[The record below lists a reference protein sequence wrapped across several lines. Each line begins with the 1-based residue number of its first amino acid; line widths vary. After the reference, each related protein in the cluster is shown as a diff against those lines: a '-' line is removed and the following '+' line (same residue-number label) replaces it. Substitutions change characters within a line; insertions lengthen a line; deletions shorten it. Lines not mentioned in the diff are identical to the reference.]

1 MQYEPVY
8 SERFSDSWIRDLFFS
23 AKYGE
28 KKCDFCDS
36 KDVYFV
42 DEDQKRLRCR
52 DCWKR
57 SSLTH
62 ETYLENTK
70 LSLRFWYEVI
80 WSFVLDH
87 TASKTAKL
95 LRTNNHQKIL
105 RIFRTVRQAL
115 AYRSASSLKAA
126 YGNIDVYE
134 DDQGD
139 KLATFKD
146 EIKGLIGDDGDRNHP
161 IYFVYEVGDYL
172 YLKLVKKPKKVFE
185 EGNAGFGDDSSLNK
199 LEPVGLG
206 CLFHGKGEYLK
217 NPAGAQLE
225 GLWNFTKFHMGVY
238 QGVRKENWR
247 YYLKE
252 IEFKYNHRKRG
263 YQDQVAELVD
273 ILMDGNHS

>member
-42 DEDQKRLRCR
+42 DEEQKRLRCR
-52 DCWKR
+52 NCWKR

-62 ETYLENTK
+62 GTYLENTK

-87 TASKTAKL
+87 TALKTEKL
-95 LRTNNHQKIL
+95 LRTNNHQKIF
-105 RIFRTVRQAL
+105 RIFRTVRKAL
-115 AYRSASSLKAA
+115 TYHSDSRLKAA
-126 YGNIDVYE
+126 YENIDVHE
-134 DDQGD
+134 DDQRD
-139 KLATFKD
+139 KLATFED
-146 EIKGLIGDDGDRNHP
+146 EIQGLLGDDGDRNHP

-185 EGNAGFGDDSSLNK
+185 EGSAGFGDDPSLK
-199 LEPVGLG
+199 GLEPVGLG

-217 NPAGAQLE
+217 NPAHAQLE

-273 ILMDGNHS
+273 ILMDGNHG